1 MRTHESRT
9 PHTLQT
15 VDRALSFLEF
25 VSTSNEPPTV
35 KQVAAALDVNLT
47 TSYHLLRTLVARGYL
62 ERDDEGRLRLGGA
75 VGTLSHA
82 YLNGLNV
89 RGDLALLVR
98 HINDDTNETAFLSTL
113 DGQSVI
119 LKELVEGT
127 QPLRVG
133 GLTVGYAGP
142 ELKRASGRAVLAF
155 LSDDPRDEIV
165 LRNLQAMPPDE
176 RRLAQRTL
184 EQELRRTR
192 QRGWAI
198 DDETSEAGVTGIAA
212 PVFGP
217 NRGVYGAIG
226 LVAPT
231 TRATESHDRYVAIV
245 VATAQQATQLLGGA
259 PPDNSPHDPAPRGPD
274 R

>member
-1 MRTHESRT
+1 MQPAESQTPHT

-15 VDRALSFLEF
+15 VDRALSFLEL

-35 KQVAAALDVNLT
+35 KQVATALDVNLT

-62 ERDDEGRLRLGGA
+62 ERDDDGRLRLGGA
-75 VGTLSHA
+75 VGTLAHA

-89 RGDLALLVR
+89 RDDLARLVR
-98 HINDDTNETAFLSTL
+98 HINDETNETAFLSTL
-113 DGQSVI
+113 DGRSVI

-142 ELKRASGRAVLAF
+142 ELRRASGRAVLAF
-155 LSDDPRDEIV
+155 LPEGPRDEIV
-165 LRNLQAMPPDE
+165 SRNLQSMPPHE
-176 RRLAQRTL
+176 RKHARRTLAQDVRK
-184 EQELRRTR
+184 TR
-192 QRGWAI
+192 ERGWAI
-198 DDETSEAGVTGIAA
+198 DDETSEPGVTGIAA
-212 PVFGP
+212 PIFDH
-217 NRGVYGAIG
+217 NSDIYGAVG

-231 TRATESHDRYVAIV
+231 TRATESHDDYVAVV
-245 VATAQQATQLLGGA
+245 VANADQATRLLGGA
-259 PPDNSPHDPAPRGPD
+259 APR